1 MPASYQ
7 MAAPLNEAE
16 LMSLLMASPVY
27 QKLEQIK
34 DAVKNGITPPKHRME
49 PGEYGYTEE
58 IIMVYKWWS
67 GGDVEKEFIGYLIS
81 YIFLVKLIDM
91 QTPGI

>member
-49 PGEYGYTEE
+49 PGEYCHTEW
-58 IIMVYKWWS
+58 IIMVYWPGINGVREGLS
-67 GGDVEKEFIGYLIS
+67 KEFKVLYYPS
-81 YIFLVKLIDM
+81 KID
-91 QTPGI
+91 